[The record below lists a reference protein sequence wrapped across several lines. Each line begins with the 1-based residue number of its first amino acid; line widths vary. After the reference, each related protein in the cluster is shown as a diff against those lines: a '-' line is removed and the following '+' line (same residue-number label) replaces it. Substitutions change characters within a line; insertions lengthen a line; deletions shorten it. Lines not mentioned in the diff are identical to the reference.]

1 MRTEISTSNSTR
13 APISIHGYPKP
24 SSPNMKVFA
33 LTLLCLAA
41 VAQAH
46 VSYKLQCARGEIG
59 IRWPSYHSN
68 SEYYVC
74 QGVYGSQLTIHCPA
88 GEVFTFVLQQCAAP
102 SHYIPAPP
110 IDVLP
115 TAAPI
120 TMTVVDDAPPVMG
133 PAVSTSAHNNYE
145 QNETNEHHAEHFEHH
160 EHHEHHEHEHQ
171 PEEQVIVHPIPPTP
185 APEPP
190 VVDSALKPAVA
201 PMPQKGSGVKK
212 PVVPVPAKKPVAAA
226 KKPVAPV
233 PSKTAKKPTP
243 PSKAQK
249 KTETA

>member
-1 MRTEISTSNSTR
+1 
-13 APISIHGYPKP
+13 
-24 SSPNMKVFA
+24 MKVFA

-68 SEYYVC
+68 SEYFVC
-74 QGVYGSQLTIHCPA
+74 QGVYGSQLTIHCPP
-88 GEVFTFVLQQCAAP
+88 GEVFTFVLQQCASPA
-102 SHYIPAPP
+102 HYIPAPP

-120 TMTVVDDAPPVMG
+120 TMTVVEDAPPVMAAA
-133 PAVSTSAHNNYE
+133 PSLFE
-145 QNETNEHHAEHFEHH
+145 QHETAEHH
-160 EHHEHHEHEHQ
+160 EHHEHHEHQ
-171 PEEQVIVHPIPPTP
+171 PEEEAVVLHPIPPTP

-190 VVDSALKPAVA
+190 VVESAAKPV
-201 PMPQKGSGVKK
+201 PMPHKVSGAKK

-226 KKPVAPV
+226 KKPVAPI
-233 PSKTAKKPTP
+233 PSKAAKKPTP

-249 KTETA
+249 KTATA